1 MSPGQVVLLVLGI
14 LALNVALW
22 IPILLWLRARTR
34 ALIAALARDLDAS
47 GERTLVAPESALYG
61 GATGPH
67 PRARGNAVVALTDRR
82 LVVRRLVGVGF
93 EIARDDITAAREAP
107 SFLGR
112 ARGTPFVVLTARD
125 GSEVGLLVREH
136 RAWLAALGRS

>member
-1 MSPGQVVLLVLGI
+1 MTPGQVVLLVLGI
-14 LALNVALW
+14 LAFNVAMW
-22 IPILLWLRARTR
+22 IPIVLWLRSRTR
-34 ALIAALARDLDAS
+34 AIIAALARDIDAS

-61 GATGPH
+61 GATGTH
-67 PRARGNAVVALTDRR
+67 PWARGNAVVALTDRR
-82 LVVRRLVGVGF
+82 VLVRRLVGEAF
-93 EIARDDITAAREAP
+93 EIARADITAVREAK

-112 ARGTPFVVLTARD
+112 SRGTPFVVLTARD

>member
-1 MSPGQVVLLVLGI
+1 MSPGQVALLVLGI
-14 LALNVALW
+14 LAFNIALW
-22 IPILLWLRARTR
+22 IPILLWLRSRTR
-34 ALIAALARDLDAS
+34 AIIAALARDLDAS

-61 GATGPH
+61 GATGPNA
-67 PRARGNAVVALTDRR
+67 RARGNAVVALTDRR
-82 LVVRRLVGVGF
+82 LVVRRLVGDAF
-93 EIARDDITAAREAP
+93 EIARADITSVREAP

-112 ARGTPFVVLTARD
+112 TRGTPFVVLTARD

>member
-1 MSPGQVVLLVLGI
+1 MTPGQVVLLVLGI
-14 LALNVALW
+14 LAFNVALW
-22 IPILLWLRARTR
+22 IPIVLWLRSRTR
-34 ALIAALARDLDAS
+34 AIIAALTHDFDVS
-47 GERTLVAPESALYG
+47 GERTLVAPESALCG

-82 LVVRRLVGVGF
+82 LVVRRLAGDAF
-93 EIARDDITAAREAP
+93 EIARADITAVREAK

-112 ARGTPFVVLTARD
+112 SRGTPFVVVTSRD